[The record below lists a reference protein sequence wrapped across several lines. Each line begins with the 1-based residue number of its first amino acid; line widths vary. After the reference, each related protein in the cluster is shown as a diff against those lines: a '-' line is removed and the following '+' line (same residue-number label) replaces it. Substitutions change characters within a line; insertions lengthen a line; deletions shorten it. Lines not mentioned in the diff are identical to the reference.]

1 MLESLEILESPRVKS
16 LVALIE
22 LRQYTNMD
30 LNTLMEMQ
38 EELSTLGESGLYD
51 NVFEDSLYDKVFG
64 DQTIEDDDLPV
75 VDSSASSDN
84 TMAIYNVAV
93 DVSTIV
99 KVSSTDD
106 IDGYTKQADDT
117 DATTLMNDIHSLPR
131 DVFGRNKFNV
141 EKKESEIVI
150 ENNNVAVTQ
159 LSNATTTTTLIHT
172 PKKKETTIRQ
182 AENKSPYHKAWA
194 LSTGSKMRPRGSSIE
209 AGASSNIAASKDIA
223 ADVEDSIPA
232 IPTMVPSSS
241 SSVQSNAS
249 STASAAF
256 ISSVINP
263 TPRIAR
269 YLCLSSILLAVCS
282 LGLAATGLG
291 LVYFRNKDDSTNRGI
306 SLAGN
311 DVNGFMVF
319 ESGNDIIPQAIPH
332 KIIDM
337 DESEVLPT
345 NPTLSPVKPTLKPTY
360 PILEPATLL
369 STTLFPIA
377 DTWIE
382 FDDFEPH
389 GLDEFMMV
397 DADPVPRVALLK
409 FNLSNILS
417 EANIR
422 NIDVIVGYTLR
433 LYSITDS
440 PFGGDIELLGDDCN
454 DWDEVETS
462 WMNAPECIFNNDS
475 ETILSVGRFQ
485 EEVPS
490 YEWNEAVLF
499 LNFDAVFDMMVLPE
513 MITLRVSSSS
523 PDGIT
528 YSSRENVTAMPELV
542 VYYTEPTPT
551 SNPTLALPSKS
562 PVIAP
567 SFSPVVIVPTAVP
580 TDVPTY
586 LPTSTEPTLI
596 NNTTSSPSASPPSI
610 IIPVTQD
617 AMIRDGDFADSSF
630 GKDPYM
636 ALHDG
641 RKVILEFDLSTT
653 ADPSIEYEYSLQI
666 FVTYVAENEVRSII
680 SSCIWEQDFGWND
693 DDITWDNFGTPT
705 VNEVGW
711 FEIFRE
717 DEESLVN
724 VPLGKLDNCTISD
737 NRIILLLESLP
748 EESGLD
754 KFDFRSK
761 EYAQDFPGMTD
772 TPPTLVVVPNS

>member
-1 MLESLEILESPRVKS
+1 
-16 LVALIE
+16 
-22 LRQYTNMD
+22 MD

-51 NVFEDSLYDKVFG
+51 NVFEDSLYDKIFG
-64 DQTIEDDDLPV
+64 EYQNEDDDHLPV
-75 VDSSASSDN
+75 VDSRAPSNNA
-84 TMAIYNVAV
+84 MAINNDAA

-99 KVSSTDD
+99 KVSSTDN
-106 IDGYTKQADDT
+106 IDGYNKQADDT
-117 DATTLMNDIHSLPR
+117 DAATVINIHSLPR
-131 DVFGRNKFNV
+131 DVFGRIKINV
-141 EKKESEIVI
+141 EKKESDHVVN
-150 ENNNVAVTQ
+150 ENFGGTSNGAAVTEITTTA
-159 LSNATTTTTLIHT
+159 ATTTMTLIST
-172 PKKKETTIRQ
+172 PKKNETTAIRP
-182 AENKSPYHKAWA
+182 AENKKSDTPMKKAWA
-194 LSTGSKMRPRGSSIE
+194 LSTGSNMRPRGNIA
-209 AGASSNIAASKDIA
+209 AGASKTGASKAGASNIVSKDD
-223 ADVEDSIPA
+223 ADANIEDSIPA

-241 SSVQSNAS
+241 SDQSNAS
-249 STASAAF
+249 STASPAF

-291 LVYFRNKDDSTNRGI
+291 LVYFRNKDDGSSINSVNGGI
-306 SLAGN
+306 GPTGD

-319 ESGNDIIPQAIPH
+319 ESGNDIIPEAIPEQ
-332 KIIDM
+332 DG
-337 DESEVLPT
+337 ESEVPT
-345 NPTLSPVKPTLKPTY
+345 YNPTLSPVNPTLKPTY
-360 PILEPATLL
+360 PIVVPASLL
-369 STTLFPIA
+369 STTLFPMA

-382 FDDFEPH
+382 YDDFEAH
-389 GLDEFMMV
+389 GGEEFMLV
-397 DADPVPRVALLK
+397 DADPVPRVTLLK
-409 FNLSNILS
+409 FNLSSILN
-417 EANIR
+417 EATIR
-422 NIDVIVGYTLR
+422 NTDVIVGYTLR
-433 LYSITDS
+433 LYSITDG

-454 DWDEVETS
+454 DWEEDEVS

-475 ETILSVGRFQ
+475 ETILSIGRF
-485 EEVPS
+485 EEEIPS

-499 LNFDAVFDMMVLPE
+499 LTFDTVFDIVVLPE
-513 MITLRVSSSS
+513 MITLRISSTS

-528 YSSRENVTAMPELV
+528 YSSRENVTSVPELV

-551 SNPTLALPSKS
+551 SSPTLALPTKS
-562 PVIAP
+562 PVVAP
-567 SFSPVVIVPTAVP
+567 SFSPVVIVPTAEP
-580 TDVPTY
+580 TDIPTY
-586 LPTSTEPTLI
+586 LPTSSEPTI
-596 NNTTSSPSASPPSI
+596 FNNTTVSPSASPPSI

-653 ADPSIEYEYSLQI
+653 MVDPTIDYEYSLQI

-680 SSCIWEQDFGWND
+680 SSCIWEQDFTWSD
-693 DDITWDNFGTPT
+693 EDITWDNFATPT
-705 VNEVGW
+705 INEVGW

-761 EYAQDFPGMTD
+761 EYAQDFPGMSD
-772 TPPTLVVVPNS
+772 TPPTLVGIPAS